1 MACDAAIPAAADALA
16 SAGLCELASQQQQPQ
31 PQQHELEP
39 AQAQAATIVSAMS
52 SALASASSLS
62 AAATAPPAAPGPASD
77 EQFYAYCLEASSL
90 LNNLGAAHHDRGAD
104 GADDAMRSYSE
115 SIQTRIRAQ
124 DAAEAAEQ
132 EPPSRSQGPSPP
144 PDRPS
149 VREMDDHLAELRAAT
164 AARRRANAELRAAA
178 GRAAAATGSRTGDG
192 QEHGSDPTGDGGYP
206 HDTARS
212 LRRNETAM
220 VGLNAFARPCL
231 LPVDDGLVLSSA
243 GGERLAAV
251 ISGTGKR
258 CAQSNTSNFNEH
270 QQQPPRPGGI
280 MKKRRSSSGGS
291 TGAGAA
297 TRTASSDVQKANSL
311 AAFTLF
317 NIGLLHQNDRSHRE
331 ARESYE
337 IAVSML
343 DGVPAHL
350 TPWNV
355 GLLRVFLLNNL
366 GYVACRTD
374 DVAAAAEH
382 FQLAS
387 NGSLD
392 LAMMYSPATATS
404 VLHRDRTL
412 RASRRRLARCNV
424 AILCNLSRALGR
436 LGNHGDSM
444 DVSEAAL
451 QLHER
456 MEEDEERYRQGLWAE
471 EQQRQ
476 NINSHLTNINS
487 SRSHNPNHNG
497 SSAAALAPTP
507 PPPPPADDDGL
518 DLSVIPFV
526 RARAYQGIRDS
537 VSAMVEYRTFLA
549 AAARHGHTSAHPYYV
564 AATQSVLEMSQ
575 DDALAA
581 IEEILAQT
589 AGEPQAA
596 AAA

>member
-1 MACDAAIPAAADALA
+1 MMSPSSSSGPSPMACDAAIPAAADALTSA
-16 SAGLCELASQQQQPQ
+16 SLCDLASHPQQQ
-31 PQQHELEP
+31 PQQHELES

-62 AAATAPPAAPGPASD
+62 AAATAPAGPASD

-132 EPPSRSQGPSPP
+132 EPPSQSPSSSPP

-164 AARRRANAELRAAA
+164 AARRRTNAELRAAA
-178 GRAAAATGSRTGDG
+178 GRAATGDG
-192 QEHGSDPTGDGGYP
+192 PAGDGGYP

-220 VGLNAFARPCL
+220 VGLNAFTRPCL

-291 TGAGAA
+291 TGTGAT

-374 DVAAAAEH
+374 DFAAAAEH

-404 VLHRDRTL
+404 VLHRDRAL

-436 LGNHGDSM
+436 LGNHADSM

-476 NINSHLTNINS
+476 NINSHLININS
-487 SRSHNPNHNG
+487 SYSHHSPNHNG
-497 SSAAALAPTP
+497 SSAAAPVPPAPTP
-507 PPPPPADDDGL
+507 LPPPPADDDGL

-549 AAARHGHTSAHPYYV
+549 AAARHGHTPAHPYYV

>member
-1 MACDAAIPAAADALA
+1 
-16 SAGLCELASQQQQPQ
+16 
-31 PQQHELEP
+31 
-39 AQAQAATIVSAMS
+39 MS

-62 AAATAPPAAPGPASD
+62 AAATATAPAGPASD

-132 EPPSRSQGPSPP
+132 EQPSQSRGPSSSQPPP

-164 AARRRANAELRAAA
+164 AARRRTNAEHRAAA
-178 GRAAAATGSRTGDG
+178 GRAAAATATGSRTGDG

-220 VGLNAFARPCL
+220 VGLNAFTRPCL

-258 CAQSNTSNFNEH
+258 CAQSKTSNFNEH

-280 MKKRRSSSGGS
+280 MKKRRGSSLRSSTGS
-291 TGAGAA
+291 TGTGAS

-343 DGVPAHL
+343 DGVPAHH

-404 VLHRDRTL
+404 VLHRDRAL

-436 LGNHGDSM
+436 LGNHADSM

-451 QLHER
+451 QLHDR